1 VLIAGGT
8 EGLVAVGTVGT
19 EVVLPLGIEMPLFV
33 CQKRLSPGVR
43 QNAWLSFQPG
53 GEDTS

>member
-8 EGLVAVGTVGT
+8 EVLFVMGTVGT
-19 EVVLPLGIEMPLFV
+19 EVVLLLGIEMLLFV
-33 CQKRLSPGVR
+33 CQKRQSSGVR